1 MAPFVTS
8 SDLSRLGAKLSTSP
22 TYVYFKPVSS
32 FQPSVIT
39 FGQRESPS
47 FISGGS
53 MREGLCFCP
62 KVLTRLICQ
71 RGYLKKSMP

>member
-8 SDLSRLGAKLSTSP
+8 SDLNRTGAKQCPSTSA
-22 TYVYFKPVSS
+22 TYVYSKPVSS

-39 FGQRESPS
+39 FGQRESAS

-53 MREGLCFCP
+53 TREGLCFCP
-62 KVLTRLICQ
+62 KYFT
-71 RGYLKKSMP
+71 